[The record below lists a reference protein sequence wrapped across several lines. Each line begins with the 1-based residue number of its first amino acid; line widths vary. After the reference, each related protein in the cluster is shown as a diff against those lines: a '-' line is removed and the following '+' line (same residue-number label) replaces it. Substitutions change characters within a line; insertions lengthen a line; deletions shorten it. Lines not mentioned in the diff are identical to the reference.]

1 MQVTTEEIIKRL
13 QELQLEQQDLL
24 SQLDAINQ
32 DTREDIKAG
41 DKIKVRTA
49 GVLCKEN
56 DKAVVTKTNR
66 HNVHFKVIRTGHN
79 THRKRKNVKKIQDNE
94 Q

>member
-1 MQVTTEEIIKRL
+1 MQVTTDEIIKRL

-24 SQLDAINQ
+24 NRLDAINQ
-32 DTREDIKAG
+32 DTREDIEAG
-41 DKIKVRTA
+41 DKIKVLTE

-66 HNVHFKVIRTGHN
+66 HNFKETAL
-79 THRKRKNVKKIQDNE
+79 
-94 Q
+94 